1 MKLQKFLLPAV
12 IKPLTIVI
20 NQSLA
25 TGIFPEKLKIAKV
38 MPFYKNDDITL
49 MDNYRPVS
57 LFTSISKVFEKVVF
71 TQLYEFFDKHNLF
84 FSSQYGF
91 RKKHSTEMAGLE
103 LTDKILKDIDNKDI
117 SLAIFMDL
125 SKAFDTLD
133 HQILL
138 NKLKYCGVND
148 ISLKWFSSYL
158 TGRQQ
163 YVEIDGYSSGLL
175 PLTTGVPQGS
185 ILGPLL
191 FLIYMND
198 IPHATDYFDFIS
210 YEDDTSLFSKI
221 QAPVTSPID
230 INCCRHCRQFII
242 VFEMNKWVVCLLFKA
257 LVSYPGFW

>member
-1 MKLQKFLLPAV
+1 
-12 IKPLTIVI
+12 
-20 NQSLA
+20 
-25 TGIFPEKLKIAKV
+25 
-38 MPFYKNDDITL
+38 

-57 LFTSISKVFEKVVF
+57 LLTSISKVFEKVVF
-71 TQLYEFFDKHNLF
+71 TQLYEYFDKHNLF

-103 LTDKILKDIDNKDI
+103 LTDRILKDIYNKDI

-138 NKLKYCGVND
+138 NKLKYYGVND

-163 YVEIDGYSSGLL
+163 YVETDGFSSGLL

-198 IPHATDYFDFIS
+198 IPHATDYFDFIL
-210 YEDDTSLFSKI
+210 YADDKSL
-221 QAPVTSPID
+221 
-230 INCCRHCRQFII
+230 
-242 VFEMNKWVVCLLFKA
+242 
-257 LVSYPGFW
+257 